1 MIKTITTKIVS
12 AVCSAALLFGSLA
25 LTVNAAA
32 VASSANEPIVANESK
47 PDFNY
52 VAFGASNTNG
62 YGLHGYNFDYVYEAP
77 FEKAVENRY
86 GYKMDAPGSYPVLVS
101 ERLSEK
107 YNVNLSLIAMS
118 SMRSE
123 ELRFLLDENYMGDSY
138 TDAWLYDTNGDGVSS
153 NWCYYAGVY
162 EWQKRAEA
170 GLPGYDHEPD
180 KAEALAALRDA
191 CRVAVE
197 ESDLITIDVGMNSF
211 GTYMLNLLAGGK
223 IFTSDL
229 ATIDPEFAELY
240 NKVKTYVLAAV
251 DRIMEGK
258 LSPALLSGFADTLSY
273 AVVGYCASMDAIM
286 EKIYS
291 IKPDADVI
299 VVGIQSIM
307 SGLDLVL
314 PGLDMKLP
322 LGEIFD
328 YVVNSANLYMTSL
341 SPYADKYLYAN
352 ASENSHTTFFMD
364 EISDYN
370 GDPASLSLNMK
381 DCLDVYDDNLF
392 LKTRIQQKFAILM
405 GEKGIVNI
413 DDSLKDTETIEGIAA
428 FHYGFHYDFDSK
440 YNSPVVTMSDG
451 TPMKDFLKKGE
462 EGRLSGE
469 WAKVYEIYEKMLMTA
484 YDVAAEIMSVGA
496 KAPTMDLSVILSLSA
511 LNLSAN
517 TIILKAINKALDDL
531 SGNENYV
538 FDLDDEYP
546 EGFFEALA
554 KEYNVPLGAIDT
566 LFAYSMRLSFGGTIF
581 SHPNV
586 EGHKEVCDYIMDA
599 YNGRVTGGEVI
610 ADQIGV
616 DYLPDE
622 DSYYVAV
629 DDSAANYADLFAEAL
644 GLGNGNFEKT
654 SWNSIDYDKI
664 NKADLISLAINEG
677 EILSFAAKQAVGFI
691 GDYIADGGRLAMID
705 YVTSL
710 VRESAILST
719 LNFEIIMINRL
730 NFTVLNFLDNGIF
743 ANRATEELDWS
754 RLLDEEHLPMVELAR
769 SEFRRAV
776 IGIIGGSDEFTVE
789 IDVVN
794 WLRENADAFGLA
806 PMATAI
812 LKSSD
817 FLYDILGDKA
827 FLQLK
832 IPVVDGVVFALESYL
847 YKYVENTLNSCA
859 LISHVNSN
867 NPDAKIVILGSHN
880 PIRCAASAV
889 GELPIS
895 MGDLFELAVFSSTVR
910 DIVQFGTSDNSTFVY
925 IPAARSEYELAA
937 ERGEI
942 GTDLMSF
949 IKLCLN
955 EKQMLAISSEDN
967 QYVADRMLRC
977 VNILCDHVYDSDC
990 DHICNKCSE
999 EREAVPHVRNLCTDT
1014 VCVSCGYGIEPKDHI
1029 FGEWTVTKEAG
1040 ILLEGE
1046 EQRSCAECEKTETR
1060 SIPAKGVE
1068 NADEGEITLLVVC
1081 AAVAAAILAGG
1092 GFCLYWFVIRKKI
1105 SSAKTNSSPDDKKSS
1120 SDEE

>member
-12 AVCSAALLFGSLA
+12 AACAAALLLGSLA
-25 LTVNAAA
+25 FTVNAAA
-32 VASSANEPIVANESK
+32 EASSVNEPIAAGEAK

-77 FEKAVENRY
+77 FEKSVENRY

-101 ERLSEK
+101 EKLSEK

-180 KAEALAALRDA
+180 RAEALAALRDA
-191 CRVAVE
+191 CRIAVE

-229 ATIDPEFAELY
+229 STIDPEFAELY

-370 GDPASLSLNMK
+370 GDPASLGINMK

-405 GEKGIVNI
+405 EEKGLVNI
-413 DDSLKDTETIEGIAA
+413 DESLKDTEAIEGIAA

-440 YNSPVVTMSDG
+440 YNSRTVTMSDG

-469 WAKVYEIYEKMLMTA
+469 WAQAYEIYEKMLMTA

-496 KAPTMDLSVILSLSA
+496 KAPTMDLGVILSLSA

-517 TIILKAINKALDDL
+517 TIILNAIDSALVSL
-531 SGNENYV
+531 SENENYA
-538 FDLDDEYP
+538 FDIEEEYP
-546 EGFFEALA
+546 DGFFEALA
-554 KEYNVPLGAIDT
+554 KEYGVPVSAIDT

-586 EGHKEVCDYIMDA
+586 EGHKEVCDYIMEA
-599 YNGRVTGGEVI
+599 YNGRITGGEVI

-616 DYLPDE
+616 DYLPSE

-629 DDSAANYADLFAEAL
+629 DDSTADYAALFADAI
-644 GLGNGNFEKT
+644 GLGNGGFEKT
-654 SWNSIDYDKI
+654 TWKEIDYDKI
-664 NKADLISLAINEG
+664 NKADLVSLSINEG
-677 EILSFAAKQAVGFI
+677 EILSFAARQAVGFI
-691 GDYIADGGRLAMID
+691 GDYIADKGRLALVD
-705 YVTSL
+705 YVTSI
-710 VRESAILST
+710 VRDSVILST

-730 NFTVLNFLDNGIF
+730 NLTVLNFLDNSIF
-743 ANRATEELDWS
+743 ANRKTETPDWS
-754 RLLDEEHLPMVELAR
+754 KLIDEEYLPYVELAR
-769 SEFRRAV
+769 KEIGQAV
-776 IGIIGGSDEFTVE
+776 ASIMGGSENYTAE
-789 IDVVN
+789 MDVVD
-794 WLRENADAFGLA
+794 WLHENADAFGLA

-812 LKSSD
+812 LKNSD
-817 FLYDILGDKA
+817 FLYDILGEKA
-827 FLQLK
+827 VLQLE
-832 IPVVDGVVFALESYL
+832 IPIVDGIVFALESYI
-847 YKYVENTLNSCA
+847 YKYVEHTLESMK
-859 LISHVNSN
+859 LISHINSN
-867 NPDAKIVILGSHN
+867 SPDTKIIILGSHN

-895 MGDLFELAVFSSTVR
+895 MGDLFELAVFTSTVR

-925 IPAARSEYELAA
+925 IPKARSEYELAA
-937 ERGEI
+937 ERGEV

-949 IKLCLN
+949 IDLCLN

-1014 VCVSCGYGIEPKDHI
+1014 VCISCGYDIEPKDHI
-1029 FGEWTVTKEAG
+1029 FGEWTVTREAG

-1046 EQRSCAECEKTETR
+1046 EQRSCSECDKTEIR

-1081 AAVAAAILAGG
+1081 VIISAAILAGG
-1092 GFCLYWFVIRKKI
+1092 GFCLYWFVIKKKI